1 MAEFLI
7 GLDWLIQSFG
17 EDGWARQ
24 YLNEGLEMPKI
35 LLGYLYI
42 VRDRILEQGI
52 FGQGSSWHFASM
64 MESRSRVLVNH
75 LCFGN
80 VFLECSWR
88 KKERMSQSM
97 AAAVLK
103 LLDSLLTNHFGIVF
117 YTHATAIILCSIFCT
132 AKTKN
137 DFRKIGPKE
146 MDLRQFY
153 NTVFLAVVS
162 SYSEK
167 DLFGETLLACK
178 TAHLEITC
186 GYGTGI
192 RQSWNIVVQLMSTV
206 VRHKSRGVAPLGMR
220 ERLARWYFQQLI
232 CAVDFC
238 HKLGIA
244 NRDIKM
250 DNILLC
256 GTGEHQDLIK
266 LTDFGLSK
274 DDNAHSP
281 PNTCLGTVVYFAP
294 EIIRVIVDANKE
306 YDARKSDVWSCGIV
320 LYAMVSGK
328 FPFGEAMEASDPSS
342 VFQGQVGVMVAW
354 SRIYD
359 IIRSKKIEC
368 VVKSFTTLETYPSR
382 AHVLGGERP
391 VEFNKV
397 FASVW
402 YDANSVLFG
411 TKCNRLLMLDMK
423 QKCISEIRK
432 PDEKVG
438 SEDVYSP
445 NRFSSAEKTGIH
457 ALSLNPSRTLIA
469 TGGTDTRDLIVLD
482 GESFKP
488 RVSLLGHTDWVFGC
502 AWISDQHLAS
512 ASKDCRVALWNVKS
526 EHQDLST
533 SQTDPLMNHKVLK
546 YYEDENQHSAIEEE
560 NNMNEGVLMTE
571 LTLLA

>member
-1 MAEFLI
+1 MDINIIKYLESLQ
-7 GLDWLIQSFG
+7 IQS
-17 EDGWARQ
+17 
-24 YLNEGLEMPKI
+24 
-35 LLGYLYI
+35 
-42 VRDRILEQGI
+42 
-52 FGQGSSWHFASM
+52 
-64 MESRSRVLVNH
+64 
-75 LCFGN
+75 
-80 VFLECSWR
+80 
-88 KKERMSQSM
+88 
-97 AAAVLK
+97 
-103 LLDSLLTNHFGIVF
+103 
-117 YTHATAIILCSIFCT
+117 
-132 AKTKN
+132 
-137 DFRKIGPKE
+137 
-146 MDLRQFY
+146 
-153 NTVFLAVVS
+153 
-162 SYSEK
+162 
-167 DLFGETLLACK
+167 
-178 TAHLEITC
+178 
-186 GYGTGI
+186 
-192 RQSWNIVVQLMSTV
+192 
-206 VRHKSRGVAPLGMR
+206 
-220 ERLARWYFQQLI
+220 
-232 CAVDFC
+232 
-238 HKLGIA
+238 
-244 NRDIKM
+244 
-250 DNILLC
+250 
-256 GTGEHQDLIK
+256 
-266 LTDFGLSK
+266 SK
-274 DDNAHSP
+274 D
-281 PNTCLGTVVYFAP
+281 
-294 EIIRVIVDANKE
+294 R
-306 YDARKSDVWSCGIV
+306 
-320 LYAMVSGK
+320 
-328 FPFGEAMEASDPSS
+328 
-342 VFQGQVGVMVAW
+342 

-432 PDEKVG
+432 PDRESR
-438 SEDVYSP
+438 SEDVYPP

-571 LTLLA
+571 RYPSRIREVKYVPANGFVAALCGDLSVKLLDPCDNLRKVRTCRLPGRSKDPVCLSIQGYTIAVGSLNEVTLLDPRVRGMHHAFTSIASPDRNYGVRSVEFQDHALSFGTGSESLVIFDTRMLRHAQGTITTDSPSCYGVLRSGSNTWSNDSGNHTLHHGQASKSAIYTHKWHPQAPCIFIGGGPLSNMDDGHLCAFWK